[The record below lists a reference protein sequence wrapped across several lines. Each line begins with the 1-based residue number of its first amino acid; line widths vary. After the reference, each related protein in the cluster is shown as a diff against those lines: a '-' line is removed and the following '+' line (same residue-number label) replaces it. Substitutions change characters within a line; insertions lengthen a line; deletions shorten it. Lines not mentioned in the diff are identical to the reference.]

1 MMESWQF
8 PQGVHPNTSK
18 PAMEPMASE
27 ASVSVPK
34 RADFVDLVLQAPDPP
49 SLWYDLIGMLRKA
62 VRYRCADKHFTLSLC
77 AMSILRS
84 LFPILEWSKSYS
96 LKSFRSDA
104 MAGLTLASLSIPQVT
119 FFFWMISVI
128 TRTLNLHV
136 QRF

>member
-1 MMESWQF
+1 MMESLQF

-27 ASVSVPK
+27 ASVPQ
-34 RADFVDLVLQAPDPP
+34 RADFADLVLQGPEPP

-62 VRYRCADKHFTLSLC
+62 VRYRSADKNFTLSVC
-77 AMSILRS
+77 AMSILHY

-96 LKSFRSDA
+96 LKSFRSDT

-119 FFFWMISVI
+119 IFG
-128 TRTLNLHV
+128 
-136 QRF
+136 